1 MGELFPYANILAGSL
16 VLIVGFGIHWLNQL
30 SIFLHWELMPKDGF
44 GIHTLANA
52 SKYDR
57 FVAVSDVTIGWIY
70 GVIGIG
76 LFMGTSWGYLLA
88 WIPGLF
94 ITFEGISY
102 WIVTGKKNLQGIKYS
117 YFNRIEWSTLNIV
130 TGLFILFVAWNA
142 M

>member
-30 SIFLHWELMPKDGF
+30 SLFMHWELMPKDGF
-44 GIHTLANA
+44 GIHMLTNA

-57 FVAVSDVTIGWIY
+57 FIAISDVTIGWIY
-70 GVIGIG
+70 GIIGIG

-102 WIVTGKKNLQGIKYS
+102 WIITGKKNLQGIKYS
-117 YFNRIEWSTLNIV
+117 YFNRIEWSILNII

-142 M
+142 I